1 MPFDVSNEYIGRLA
15 TLSVGVAI
23 FRLSTLK
30 DKSGHDLA

>member
-15 TLSVGVAI
+15 GVAI

-30 DKSGHDLA
+30 NKSGHDLA